1 MEPRVRPRPL
11 ARWRRELANPR
22 SLYALSCATYAIGG
36 LLWAL
41 QLADAAAATVDE
53 DDDDDEEDSDEDLP
67 LDAYRCSRTQ
77 HSICNSLIYAL
88 LEFICLC
95 MCFIIFILVSKCG
108 ILSFI
113 AVARSLKTRNTRQKS

>member
-1 MEPRVRPRPL
+1 MCIAHQTVRKGWL
-11 ARWRRELANPR
+11 HVSNKSTCKNWF
-22 SLYALSCATYAIGG
+22 
-36 LLWAL
+36 
-41 QLADAAAATVDE
+41 
-53 DDDDDEEDSDEDLP
+53 SDEDLP